1 MSTTTHIGNSG
12 FIPFAPPAPRQVDT
26 TESARPFLPAD
37 KRPTP
42 PHQLSGE
49 NGKKPHSPLLN
60 GNNMLAAQ
68 ESKTPDN
75 PGGLNEAETEQVAKL
90 KKQDTE
96 VRAHEQ
102 AHAAAG
108 GQFAGAP
115 QYQYETGPDG
125 GQYAVSGH
133 VSIDVSPVQGDPA
146 ATIQKMQVVKQAAS
160 APSDPSAQD
169 RSVAAKAE
177 QEIRKAREEQSK
189 QSTENSQNGDGP
201 DTDKTGNEQTPGAE
215 RPAATANIGG
225 IQQALPP
232 ILSIIV

>member
-1 MSTTTHIGNSG
+1 MSTTAHIGSSG
-12 FIPFAPPAPRQVDT
+12 FIPFAPPATGQVAA
-26 TESARPFLPAD
+26 TESAQPFLPAD

-42 PHQLSGE
+42 SHQLSGE
-49 NGKKPHSPLLN
+49 NGKKPQNPLLS

-68 ESKTPDN
+68 ESKSPEN
-75 PGGLNEAETEQVAKL
+75 PAGLSEAEKKEVAEL
-90 KKQDTE
+90 KKRDAE

-102 AHAAAG
+102 AHASAG
-108 GQFAGAP
+108 GQYAGAP
-115 QYQYETGPDG
+115 QYQYESGPDG

-146 ATIQKMQVVKQAAS
+146 ATIQKMQVVKKAAN

-177 QEIRKAREEQSK
+177 QEIRNARQEQAK
-189 QSTENSQNGDGP
+189 QRTEDAENGDGP
-201 DTDKTGNEQTPGAE
+201 GTGGTSIDKAPGAE
-215 RPAATANIGG
+215 TPAGTANIGG

-232 ILSIIV
+232 ILSIFA